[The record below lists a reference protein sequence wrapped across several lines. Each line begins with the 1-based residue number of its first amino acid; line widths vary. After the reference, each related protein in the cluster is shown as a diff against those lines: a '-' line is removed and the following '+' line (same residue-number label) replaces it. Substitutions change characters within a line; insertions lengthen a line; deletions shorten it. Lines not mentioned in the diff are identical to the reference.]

1 MSAFNEANSVR
12 DFIRDTVGG
21 WAVQRIDAADLDRT
35 DDQVLIESRVKEALV
50 RLNPEI
56 AEQPSRADEVIHAL
70 RAIILGAR
78 DGGLVKANEEFAAWL
93 KGDRSM
99 PFGPGGSHVTVRLV
113 DFTGPEPDRND
124 WIQSTEVTF
133 RQGKVARR
141 FDLVLWCNGI
151 PLVVGEAK
159 TPVRPAIT
167 WLDGA
172 AQVNDDY
179 EVNVPQFFV
188 PNVLV
193 YASEGKDLRYGSVGM
208 PADMWGPWRAA
219 GATKVGLEQVA
230 EAALGVSSPEAVF
243 DFLRWFTLYATDSKH
258 RKIKVIARYQQ
269 VQAARA
275 ILHRVVTGEDKK
287 GLIWHFQG
295 SGKSLLMVFAAQ
307 MLRAAPELTSPTVL
321 IVVDRIDLDTQ
332 ITGTFSAADVP
343 NLVSTESRAEVQQ
356 LLRDGA
362 RKVIITTIHKFAEAP
377 GVLDSRSNIVA
388 LVDEAHRSQEG
399 DYGRKMRE
407 ALPNAFLF
415 GMTGTPI
422 NTVDRNT
429 FWAFGSERDAGG
441 YLSKYS
447 FQDSIRDGATLRL
460 HFEPRLSE
468 IRLDQAGLD
477 AAFDAMVDE
486 GELTE
491 KQRANLAQKAASIE
505 HLIKSPERVQKV
517 SADIAQ
523 HFREKVQPSGF
534 KAQVVVYDKAA
545 CVAYKNALDV
555 HLGEDASAV
564 VMSMSR
570 DDPQEWKE
578 RFALDRDAEAKL
590 LDRFRDPADPLKIL
604 IVTAKLL
611 TGFDAPILQTQYLD
625 KPLRDHTLLQAI
637 CRTNRTYPGKTHGLV
652 VDYLGIFDDIA
663 RSLAFDEDVVKTVIT
678 NISELATQLPGAIA
692 AALSFFNDVDRT
704 VAGWEGLLAAQKKLP
719 DEVSRDAFGA
729 SYSVVERLWE
739 ALSPDPVLLAW
750 VADYQW
756 LTAVYQSIKP
766 IDHTG
771 RLVWHA
777 LGAKT
782 LEIINEH
789 LTVEVPRSDLE
800 TIVLDADVIEDLARD
815 PDPKWTPI
823 EVEKIISARLARHG
837 NDPAFVAL
845 SERLAALRDR
855 YAAGQLESLEFL
867 RGLLAVARD
876 TLKAEKDANLV
887 PREERGK
894 AALTELFESVK
905 SEETPIIVS
914 AVVADI
920 DEVVTAVRFPG
931 WQDTASG
938 DREVRQALRKTL
950 WLKYQLR
957 DDDVYR
963 KAYEYIR
970 EYY

>member
-12 DFIRDTVGG
+12 DFVDDTVGG
-21 WAVQRIDAADLDRT
+21 WAVQRINGANLDRSA
-35 DDQVLIESRVKEALV
+35 DQVLIESRLKEALV

-56 AEQPSRADEVIHAL
+56 AEQPARADEVVHRL
-70 RAIILGAR
+70 RAIILSAR
-78 DGGLVKANEEFAAWL
+78 ETGLVPANEEFAAWL

-99 PFGPGGSHVTVRLV
+99 PFGPGGSHVTVRLINF
-113 DFTGPEPDRND
+113 DDPAADAND
-124 WIQSTEVTF
+124 WIQSIEVTF
-133 RQGKVARR
+133 RQGRVERR

-159 TPVRPAIT
+159 TPVRPAVT

-172 AQVNDDY
+172 VQVNDDY

-188 PNVLV
+188 PNVVV
-193 YASEGKDLRYGSVGM
+193 YSSEGKELRYGSVGM
-208 PADMWGPWRAA
+208 PADMWGPWREP
-219 GATKVGLEQVA
+219 GATKIGLEQVA
-230 EAALGVSSPEAVF
+230 EAALGVSSPNAVI
-243 DFLRWFTLYATDSKH
+243 DFLRWFTLYATDAKH
-258 RKIKVIARYQQ
+258 RKIKVIARFQQ

-275 ILHRVVTGEDKK
+275 ILHRVVSGEDKK

-307 MLRAAPELTSPTVL
+307 MLRAAPDLGSPTVL

-343 NLVSTESRAEVQQ
+343 NLVSTESRAELQQ
-356 LLRDGA
+356 LLGDGA
-362 RKVIITTIHKFAEAP
+362 RKIIITTVHKFAEAP
-377 GVLDSRSNIVA
+377 GVLDPRSNIIA

-399 DYGRKMRE
+399 DYGRRMRE

-422 NTVDRNT
+422 NKVDRNT

-468 IRLDQAGLD
+468 IRLDQEGID
-477 AAFDAMVDE
+477 AAFDSMIEE
-486 GELTE
+486 GELTDT
-491 KQRANLAQKAASIE
+491 QRASLANKAASIE
-505 HLIKSPERVQKV
+505 HLIKSPGRVLMV
-517 SADIAQ
+517 AADIAS
-523 HFREKVQPSGF
+523 HFQTKVDPNGF

-545 CVAYKNALDV
+545 CVAYKDALDV
-555 HLGEDASAV
+555 HLGSDASAI

-570 DDPQEWKE
+570 DDPQDWKE

-590 LDRFRDPADPLKIL
+590 LDRFRDPFDPLKVL

-625 KPLRDHTLLQAI
+625 KPMRDHTLLQAI
-637 CRTNRTYPGKTHGLV
+637 CRTNRTYPGKTHGLI
-652 VDYLGIFDDIA
+652 VDYLGIFDDVSRA
-663 RSLAFDEDVVKTVIT
+663 LAFDDDAVKTVIT
-678 NISELATQLPGAIA
+678 NISELKTQLPTAVV
-692 AALSFFNDVDRT
+692 AALSFFAGVDRS
-704 VAGWEGLLAAQKKLP
+704 VVGWEGLLAAQKQLP
-719 DEVSRDAFGA
+719 DEGTRDAFGA
-729 SYSVVERLWE
+729 SYSIVEQLWE
-739 ALSPDPVLLAW
+739 TLSPDPVVNDFVL
-750 VADYQW
+750 DYQW
-756 LTAVYQSIKP
+756 LTGVYLSIKP
-766 IDHTG
+766 VDHTG

-782 LEIINEH
+782 LDIINEH

-800 TIVLDADVIEDLARD
+800 TIVLDADVIEDLSKD
-815 PDPKWTPI
+815 PDPNWTPT
-823 EVEKIISARLARHG
+823 EVEKTISARLARHG
-837 NDPAFVAL
+837 SDPAFVAL

-867 RGLLAVARD
+867 RGLLEVARD
-876 TLKAEKDANLV
+876 TLQTEKEANVV

-894 AALTELFESVK
+894 AALTDLFESVR
-905 SEETPIIVS
+905 SDETPLIVAS
-914 AVVADI
+914 VVADI
-920 DEVVTAVRFPG
+920 DEVVVAVRFPG
-931 WQDTASG
+931 WQETAAG
-938 DREVRQALRKTL
+938 DREVRKALRQTL
-950 WLKYQLR
+950 WVKYQLR
-957 DDDVYR
+957 DDEVYQR
-963 KAYEYIR
+963 AYEYIR